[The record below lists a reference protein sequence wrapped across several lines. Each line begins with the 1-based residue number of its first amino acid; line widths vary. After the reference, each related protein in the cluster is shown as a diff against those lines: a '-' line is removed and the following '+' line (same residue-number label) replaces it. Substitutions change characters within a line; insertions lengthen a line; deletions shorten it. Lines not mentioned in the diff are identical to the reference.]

1 MIQRQ
6 GNYYSDKI
14 FSGEF
19 ENIFL
24 DGDLKNIECDELQN
38 IFLEALEAH
47 AFLEKKKNNF
57 LNCRAPK
64 NHYGKGKKL
73 S

>member
-6 GNYYSDKI
+6 DNYYSDEI

-24 DGDLKNIECDELQN
+24 DGDLKNIECDELQS
-38 IFLEALEAH
+38 IFLETL
-47 AFLEKKKNNF
+47 FWRKKNNF

>member
-47 AFLEKKKNNF
+47 AFLEKKKQF
-57 LNCRAPK
+57 
-64 NHYGKGKKL
+64 

>member
-6 GNYYSDKI
+6 DNYYSDEI

-24 DGDLKNIECDELQN
+24 DGDLKNIECDELQS
-38 IFLEALEAH
+38 IFLETLEAH
-47 AFLEKKKNNF
+47 AFLKKKTTQ
-57 LNCRAPK
+57 
-64 NHYGKGKKL
+64 Y

>member
-6 GNYYSDKI
+6 DNYYSDEI

-24 DGDLKNIECDELQN
+24 DGDLKNIECDELQS
-38 IFLEALEAH
+38 IFLETLEAH
-47 AFLEKKKNNF
+47 AFLKKKTT
-57 LNCRAPK
+57 
-64 NHYGKGKKL
+64 
-73 S
+73 